1 MWCGSESIGRSWWR
15 AGPRRPCDLAPA
27 GREASRLGGSRS
39 RSSGVASQGKSRA
52 AATQVGTWGGAVA
65 EKRAKS
71 SESDGIL
78 LMA

>member
-27 GREASRLGGSRS
+27 GASRLGGSRS

-65 EKRAKS
+65 GKRAIS

>member
-1 MWCGSESIGRSWWR
+1 MTSHQR
-15 AGPRRPCDLAPA
+15 AG
-27 GREASRLGGSRS
+27 RLGGSRS

-65 EKRAKS
+65 GKRAKS